1 MKLIVLL
8 ILAAI
13 LFSLGS
19 GLYYLSK
26 DGQGSPRVLKALK
39 IRVALSI
46 LLVAFLLSAYFFGW
60 ITPDTISRQ

>member
-26 DGQGSPRVLKALK
+26 DGQGSKRVLKALK

-46 LLVAFLLSAYFFGW
+46 LLVVFLISAYFLGW
-60 ITPDTISRQ
+60 ISPETMSR